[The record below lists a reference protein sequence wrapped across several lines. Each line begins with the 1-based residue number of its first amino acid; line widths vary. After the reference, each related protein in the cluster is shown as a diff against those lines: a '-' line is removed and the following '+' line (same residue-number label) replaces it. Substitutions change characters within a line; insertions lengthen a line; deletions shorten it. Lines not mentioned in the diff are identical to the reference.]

1 MPFST
6 ELQPLSLL
14 QAVRAEG
21 VQFIQRVCVY
31 RKVKLFRCRVV
42 VVWLVQKPQPQWK
55 IDGRDIYLI
64 ERSIPPYPLDKLCS
78 EVKQHKDRQHCFG
91 KENLHAEITVFQP
104 FSSPQ
109 CKRCLSRHF
118 ICAAFVW
125 AKKCTQLSFPCSLSF
140 ILFVLFSF
148 SALSNTRRFTDRE

>member
-109 CKRCLSRHF
+109 CKRCLNVKSALHLCC
-118 ICAAFVW
+118 ICVG
-125 AKKCTQLSFPCSLSF
+125 KEVYTIVISLFPFFHSLCA
-140 ILFVLFSF
+140 VLFQCALEHSSF
-148 SALSNTRRFTDRE
+148 H